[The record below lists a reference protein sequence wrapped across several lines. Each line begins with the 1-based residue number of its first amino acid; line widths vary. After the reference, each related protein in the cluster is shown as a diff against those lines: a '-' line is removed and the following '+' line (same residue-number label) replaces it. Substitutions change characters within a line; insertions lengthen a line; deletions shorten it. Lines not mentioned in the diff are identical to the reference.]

1 MEYNYILEFG
11 IDLTYDI
18 YDEYGDNSYTD
29 ADDLR
34 DELADAEAQFYKKL
48 IKNLSRLNF
57 IEVDGAD
64 DSCIYFTT
72 NHPITEVERDTI
84 IAAAEKAHVLVE
96 DKVELEFNT
105 TRPWDWEPDFEY
117 KKYNYMI
124 EMYVVEGT
132 SEITLLGNSQDD
144 VDESLTEIN
153 SVNRKSLQES
163 YSALEIKKNQLLANG
178 WTEEEIND
186 LPNALYDRYYV
197 DVDILPDKIR
207 ITDRHHGE
215 NMAYFKHYSGL
226 GRFAFEVEDSDDYDE
241 SLTEDALDD
250 QGVSWVGADVLAD
263 RAPSRVFVYNNRKLR
278 GEDLTD
284 YFGNDILCLSGNRIV
299 NRKQAN
305 ESLTEAA
312 NDYPT
317 DPNKLKARLREINKA
332 IERGEDPE
340 YFAYEKKKIF
350 DQLDSLG
357 SNYYDESLTD
367 QSGRRNLK
375 EATKELSDEE
385 LCDAVAKVAKEIV
398 KGVRTGTGKP
408 WCNLDQLLK
417 ALDEQGIYADWSDI
431 DYIMQYWDCGL
442 DSTDVKGV
450 QIFFPHGFG
459 DKLDIEYI
467 SKELGL
473 DESLKESVDSSE
485 FGGELTYV
493 SDEELLS
500 KFDTLYTEYEN
511 ELDSKL
517 NITLE
522 GKPFGRYSR
531 AWKTATIPVDDKRT
545 IKVSLTYSLPD
556 GIYNYI
562 YIMWTAELTTKSGA
576 GNLYGINYSSSSRTE
591 EIGSGSHGAY
601 KDGSREKDEKLTID
615 ELVNIIKSKYLNE
628 SLNEAADTE
637 DGHEQTDERMLLAVD
652 ELTGWEF
659 VHYPYANP
667 SKPPYLHPYMVSK
680 GNGEYLAFSP
690 KISWSEAWDE
700 WRKVKADARRES
712 TGSDSGSENN
722 GAGNEKIREIIS
734 RCIPKDT
741 KYYTFDFEIDDEEI
755 NLHCT
760 GTEEASSL
768 AEDSCEKIDLKVIDK
783 MEAWV
788 KKIDKLL
795 PDLNASLDLGTD
807 WFSGM
812 SVGGESGPF
821 TYGGFTYTIDTGFN
835 ESLTEGAEGRREP
848 GFEYVIYDYTDEDEG
863 YCPIVAKRSTAV
875 EAEYLAM
882 RWMNNDYITNSRP
895 HPKYKDRDL
904 TFEKV
909 PKGKFKVGDN
919 FYGPFDADYNKV
931 ESLNEAKGDT
941 YVRVTIDGKGFFLEG
956 DKIYKELFNSD
967 DYQEQVDGNEIN
979 EILSKLEYEL
989 PYPEI
994 SDNRIIF
1001 AYKDSAFTDETR
1013 EELQRLKD
1021 ILSSYGHKLEIT
1033 NIFPA
1038 EIKYEDD
1045 FQIGYLPESFEQ
1057 LGLPKDGT
1065 KESLTEA
1072 QFSRANSN
1080 DDVRLV
1086 KSSYDHFTNDLGEIP
1101 SPDDILYD
1109 IIDNYNQ
1116 DIFQDGGPYLEGKE
1130 IEAIKYILRSQ
1141 GLEYRGEFEDSLN
1154 EASVKSFVERDV
1166 LNKIRKYEMHNLSDG
1181 IDAVYVDSARRVDKV
1196 GTSSGEEPHDII
1208 KATVA
1213 YVTNGNEECVNK
1225 MYKVYDSGEVKEI
1238 SDKRSKQR

>member
-48 IKNLSRLNF
+48 VKNLSRLNF

-132 SEITLLGNSQDD
+132 SEITLLGDNQDD
-144 VDESLTEIN
+144 VSESLTEIN
-153 SVNRKSLQES
+153 SVNRKGLQES

-186 LPNALYDRYYV
+186 LPNTLYDRYYV

-226 GRFAFEVEDSDDYDE
+226 GRFAIEVDGADE
-241 SLTEDALDD
+241 SL
-250 QGVSWVGADVLAD
+250 
-263 RAPSRVFVYNNRKLR
+263 
-278 GEDLTD
+278 
-284 YFGNDILCLSGNRIV
+284 
-299 NRKQAN
+299 N
-305 ESLTEAA
+305 EVA
-312 NDYPT
+312 NDYTT
-317 DPNKLKARLREINKA
+317 DANKLKARLREINKA

-367 QSGRRNLK
+367 QSGRRNLR

-408 WCNLDQLLK
+408 WCNLDRLLK

-431 DYIMQYWDCGL
+431 DYVMQYWDCGL

-473 DESLKESVDSSE
+473 DESLNESADSSE
-485 FGGELTYV
+485 FGGELTYI

-500 KFDTLYTEYEN
+500 KFDTLYTKYEN
-511 ELDSKL
+511 ELNSKL

-522 GKPFGRYSR
+522 GEPFGRYSR

-591 EIGSGSHGAY
+591 EIGSGSYGAY
-601 KDGSREKDEKLTID
+601 KDGSREKEEGMTID
-615 ELVNIIKSKYLNE
+615 ELVSTIKSRHLKE
-628 SLNEAADTE
+628 SLLERYGGSYYVQDE
-637 DGHEQTDERMLLAVD
+637 DDD
-652 ELTGWEF
+652 
-659 VHYPYANP
+659 
-667 SKPPYLHPYMVSK
+667 MVKS
-680 GNGEYLAFSP
+680 F
-690 KISWSEAWDE
+690 
-700 WRKVKADARRES
+700 
-712 TGSDSGSENN
+712 GSEKAAINYAKKLAKKD
-722 GAGNEKIREIIS
+722 GCEYSVVFWDDDDSTFIGKYG
-734 RCIPKDT
+734 PKD
-741 KYYTFDFEIDDEEI
+741 
-755 NLHCT
+755 
-760 GTEEASSL
+760 
-768 AEDSCEKIDLKVIDK
+768 
-783 MEAWV
+783 
-788 KKIDKLL
+788 
-795 PDLNASLDLGTD
+795 
-807 WFSGM
+807 
-812 SVGGESGPF
+812 
-821 TYGGFTYTIDTGFN
+821 
-835 ESLTEGAEGRREP
+835 
-848 GFEYVIYDYTDEDEG
+848 
-863 YCPIVAKRSTAV
+863 
-875 EAEYLAM
+875 
-882 RWMNNDYITNSRP
+882 
-895 HPKYKDRDL
+895 
-904 TFEKV
+904 
-909 PKGKFKVGDN
+909 
-919 FYGPFDADYNKV
+919 
-931 ESLNEAKGDT
+931 ESLNEAK
-941 YVRVTIDGKGFFLEG
+941 
-956 DKIYKELFNSD
+956 
-967 DYQEQVDGNEIN
+967 
-979 EILSKLEYEL
+979 
-989 PYPEI
+989 
-994 SDNRIIF
+994 
-1001 AYKDSAFTDETR
+1001 
-1013 EELQRLKD
+1013 
-1021 ILSSYGHKLEIT
+1021 
-1033 NIFPA
+1033 
-1038 EIKYEDD
+1038 
-1045 FQIGYLPESFEQ
+1045 
-1057 LGLPKDGT
+1057 
-1065 KESLTEA
+1065 
-1072 QFSRANSN
+1072 FSNATAN

-1086 KSSYDHFTNDLGEIP
+1086 KSSYDHFMNDLGEIP

-1213 YVTNGNEECVNK
+1213 YVTNDNEECVNK

-1238 SDKRSKQR
+1238 SDKGSKRR